1 MFRRTAAALALVSSL
16 SGCLAPGPGPVVTS
30 GGARGRQ
37 NPNTRTVWFD
47 AVYALRADDPPGEPL
62 YECRVPVNGR
72 IGFYRERD
80 GTLVALAPG
89 YKQPLPP
96 GAYRWDVVRDSVEP
110 WRDRVRREF
119 RQDVTETAEFTKL
132 ALVVTGI
139 VVLVVGVSGLIYWV
153 QQKGYVGVQLD
164 H

>member
-1 MFRRTAAALALVSSL
+1 M
-16 SGCLAPGPGPVVTS
+16 
-30 GGARGRQ
+30 
-37 NPNTRTVWFD
+37 VWFD
-47 AVYALRADDPPGEPL
+47 AVYALRADDPPGAPPL
-62 YECRVPVNGR
+62 YECRVPVNGQ

-110 WRDRVRREF
+110 WRDRVRR
-119 RQDVTETAEFTKL
+119 QLHVDATETAEFAKR
-132 ALVVTGI
+132 ALIVTGI
-139 VVLVVGVSGLIYWV
+139 VVLVVGAVGALVWGAN
-153 QQKGYVGVQLD
+153 KGYVGVQLS